1 MSASIPSALRLP
13 RTGYRVKSRNRIRI
27 FLVCQFDRSQRHT
40 CNMNLQQNIKLST
53 FSINIIFSTLI
64 AADTVR
70 HQLAAADFISA
81 VWLCNFCCPLHV
93 RCGDATSRVCE
104 WVCAELTMRTC
115 IWLIIFSNHF
125 FAIVN
130 RFRIFIYTTEL
141 LQMLRNS
148 KCHIICN
155 RRTYNAN
162 TFMWLRSKLCH
173 WIKYQ
178 NKI

>member
-1 MSASIPSALRLP
+1 MSASISSALRPP

-93 RCGDATSRVCE
+93 RCGDVTSRVC
-104 WVCAELTMRTC
+104 VCMSECVPSRRCARVFD
-115 IWLIIFSNHF
+115 WLFFRFTFLPLLIDFAFSFTPPNCCKC
-125 FAIVN
+125 FAIQNVTLYVTDERIMPIPTCGYEVN
-130 RFRIFIYTTEL
+130 CVTE
-141 LQMLRNS
+141 
-148 KCHIICN
+148 
-155 RRTYNAN
+155 
-162 TFMWLRSKLCH
+162 
-173 WIKYQ
+173 
-178 NKI
+178 